1 MRHSGD
7 RGSRRACIA
16 LRRCVSAPPDG
27 PFISSTWCTAS
38 VRTVRYT
45 YHQQYCPESMPR
57 RFVPGFS
64 GPRRCRL
71 GATSRG
77 SACIRCIYPLLSAP
91 PFVVA
96 SIHCCCCCISRSSS
110 VHRFIITPHIAIF
123 ASIRIRIHALILV
136 PPLVC
141 FTISGGPM
149 SMPPTLVRVPTP
161 KGHVLSQFAS
171 LLCLFVFLPVSCLG
185 LYVRELKG

>member
-27 PFISSTWCTAS
+27 PFISSPWRTAS

-45 YHQQYCPESMPR
+45 YHQQYCSDSMPR

-64 GPRRCRL
+64 GPRRCRHL
-71 GATSRG
+71 TWLRLH
-77 SACIRCIYPLLSAP
+77 RCIYPILSP
-91 PFVVA
+91 PAFVVA
-96 SIHCCCCCISRSSS
+96 SIHCCCCISRSSS
-110 VHRFIITPHIAIF
+110 VHRFYYHPTHRNSRLYPYPYSRPF
-123 ASIRIRIHALILV
+123 ILV

-141 FTISGGPM
+141 FTISGGPI
-149 SMPPTLVRVPTP
+149 STRLSPQLASVLVCKCVF
-161 KGHVLSQFAS
+161 KKSE
-171 LLCLFVFLPVSCLG
+171 CLNQAI
-185 LYVRELKG
+185 